1 MGGTLIYRE
10 EDDIMFTIRQA
21 SEITGLPYGRLW
33 YGGVIGRY
41 PRPELKVGHRC
52 YYTQEQ
58 VHQIAEQIKNE
69 RGVKCKTTRKDTK

>member
-1 MGGTLIYRE
+1 
-10 EDDIMFTIRQA
+10 MFTIRQA

-52 YYTQEQ
+52 YYTKDQIR
-58 VHQIAEQIKNE
+58 QIAEAVQAEQMILKNE
-69 RGVKCKTTRKDTK
+69 REDKE